1 MPRDIPVGNGSLLVC
16 FDSDYQIRDLYFP
29 HVGQENHSI
38 GHPFRFAVWVDG
50 RFSLVKDW
58 EKHLD
63 YEERTLVTQVRAR
76 SAELGLELICHD
88 AVDFELNVYLRQVNV
103 RNLTDRPRDI
113 RVFFHHDFHISGNEV
128 GDTAFYDPRTRSVI
142 HYKGPR
148 YFLANCCDPHKC
160 GVEFFA
166 CGTKEAEG
174 KEGTW
179 RDAEDGDLSGNPI
192 AQGSVDSTVG
202 VRVPLAPGAEGTLHY
217 WLAAGTSYPEVVK
230 LNRVTWEKTP
240 QELIRRTRNY
250 WRLWVGKEQRDFS
263 GVPEKLV
270 RLYERSLL
278 ILRTQIDANGAI
290 IAANDSDIAAF
301 GRDTYS
307 YLWPR
312 DGAFVAYAL
321 ARAGYP
327 GLCRSFFDFCAQL
340 LTADGYFL
348 HKYNPDGSVGS
359 SWHPWLQDGQFQLPI
374 QEDETALVLW
384 ALWEYFTR
392 HREIE
397 AIRPLYRPLV
407 IAAADFLASFV
418 DEQTELP
425 KPSYDVWEERYGV
438 HTFTVASV
446 IAGLRAAA
454 NFAEAFGEPDQA
466 ARYRSVGLAMKKALV
481 RYFYDPEKKCFARC
495 GTRMDEGYQVDPV
508 LDSSLY
514 GLVLLGVFAPD
525 EPEAANTLE
534 KLREKLWV
542 KTAIGGLARY
552 ERDPYHRRS
561 EDYDRIPG
569 NPWFLSTLWAA
580 QYDIR
585 RAATRADLEK
595 ARELLEWVAGK
606 ANSSGVLAEQV
617 DPESGAPLL
626 VSPLTWS
633 HAAYVAV
640 VEDYL
645 DKLRVLK

>member
-63 YEERTLVTQVRAR
+63 YEERTLVTRVRAR
-76 SAELGLELICHD
+76 SAELGLELTCHD
-88 AVDFELNVYLRQVNV
+88 AVDFELNVYLRQVTV
-103 RNLTDRPRDI
+103 RNLAGRLRDI
-113 RVFFHHDFHISGNEV
+113 RVFFHHDFHINGNEV

-142 HYKGPR
+142 HYKGHR

-179 RDAEDGDLSGNPI
+179 RDAEDSDLSGNPI

-202 VRVPLAPGAEGTLHY
+202 VRVPLDPGSEATVHY

-250 WRLWVGKEQRDFS
+250 WRLWVGKEQRDFT
-263 GVPEKLV
+263 GLPENLV

-278 ILRTQIDANGAI
+278 ILRTQVDANGAI
-290 IAANDSDIAAF
+290 VAANDSDIAAF

-312 DGAFVAYAL
+312 DGALVAYAL

-327 GLCRSFFDFCAQL
+327 GLCRAFFDFCAKL
-340 LTADGYFL
+340 LTSDGYFL
-348 HKYNPDGSVGS
+348 HKYNPDGSAGS
-359 SWHPWLQDGQFQLPI
+359 SWHPWLRDGRFQLPI

-397 AIRPLYRPLV
+397 AVRPLYRPLV

-418 DEQTELP
+418 DEQT
-425 KPSYDVWEERYGV
+425 G
-438 HTFTVASV
+438 TA
-446 IAGLRAAA
+446 
-454 NFAEAFGEPDQA
+454 QA
-466 ARYRSVGLAMKKALV
+466 QL
-481 RYFYDPEKKCFARC
+481 
-495 GTRMDEGYQVDPV
+495 
-508 LDSSLY
+508 
-514 GLVLLGVFAPD
+514 
-525 EPEAANTLE
+525 
-534 KLREKLWV
+534 
-542 KTAIGGLARY
+542 
-552 ERDPYHRRS
+552 
-561 EDYDRIPG
+561 
-569 NPWFLSTLWAA
+569 
-580 QYDIR
+580 
-585 RAATRADLEK
+585 
-595 ARELLEWVAGK
+595 
-606 ANSSGVLAEQV
+606 
-617 DPESGAPLL
+617 
-626 VSPLTWS
+626 
-633 HAAYVAV
+633 
-640 VEDYL
+640 
-645 DKLRVLK
+645 

>member
-76 SAELGLELICHD
+76 SAELGLELTCHD
-88 AVDFELNVYLRQVNV
+88 AVDFELNVYLRQVTV
-103 RNLTDRPRDI
+103 RNLTDRPRDV
-113 RVFFHHDFHISGNEV
+113 RLFFHHDFHISGNEI

-142 HYKGPR
+142 HYKGHR

-166 CGTKEAEG
+166 CGTKEAQG

-179 RDAEDGDLSGNPI
+179 RDAEDGDLSANPI

-202 VRVPLAPGAEGTLHY
+202 VRVPLEAGAEATLHY
-217 WLAAGTSYPEVVK
+217 WLAAGTSYPEVAK

-240 QELIRRTRNY
+240 QELIRRTGNY
-250 WRLWVGKEQRDFS
+250 WRLWVGKEQRDFA
-263 GVPEKLV
+263 GLPENV
-270 RLYERSLL
+270 ARLYERSLL
-278 ILRTQIDANGAI
+278 ILRTQIDVNGAI
-290 IAANDSDIAAF
+290 VAANDSDIAAF

-307 YLWPR
+307 YMWPR

-327 GLCRSFFDFCAQL
+327 GLCRSFFDLCAKL

-359 SWHPWLQDGQFQLPI
+359 SWHPWLRDGRFQLPI
-374 QEDETALVLW
+374 QQDETALILW
-384 ALWEYFTR
+384 ALWGYFTR

-397 AIRPLYRPLV
+397 AVRPLYRPL
-407 IAAADFLASFV
+407 IITAADFLASFV

-425 KPSYDVWEERYGV
+425 KPSYDLWEERYGV

-454 NFAEAFGEPDQA
+454 NLAEAFGETSQA
-466 ARYRSVGLAMKKALV
+466 AHYRSVGQAMKKALV

-495 GTRMDEGYQVDPV
+495 GIRVTDGYQVDPT

-514 GLVLLGVFAPD
+514 GLVLLDVFAPD

-552 ERDPYHRRS
+552 ERDPYHRHS
-561 EDYDRIPG
+561 EDYGRVPG
-569 NPWFLSTLWAA
+569 NPWFISTLWAA
-580 QYDIR
+580 QYDLQ
-585 RAATRADLEK
+585 RASTRADMEK
-595 ARELLEWVAGK
+595 ARELLEWVAAK
-606 ANSSGVLAEQV
+606 ALTSGVLAEQV
-617 DPESGAPLL
+617 HPETGAPLS

-633 HAAYVAV
+633 HAAYVAA

-645 DKLRVLK
+645 DKLRVVK